1 MEHLDQIHRAIDF
14 IENNLGN
21 DISVDDIAREA
32 AISRW
37 HFQIVFSSAVG
48 ETVKEYLRKRR
59 LSNSLDSLK
68 LANKRIIEISLDAGF
83 ESQEAYTRAFKNQFG
98 ITPGEYRK
106 NGAKDYMIL
115 HKAKITM
122 DYLDHLYEGVN
133 MQAIFKTLPKFEVV
147 GLGTKF
153 ISILSPE
160 KNNHILIPKLW
171 DDYFAR
177 QKEIINRAK
186 PYDLGVCMPVSNEMQ
201 KSHPDECFYLAC
213 TEVKDLA
220 HVPLGM
226 VTRTIPAGEYA
237 VFTHKGLLSKLDHT
251 MNYIYGS
258 WLPKSGRKLREA
270 PDLELYDQRF
280 SANSEQSE
288 FDIYI
293 PLY

>member
-14 IENNLGN
+14 IENNLGT

-32 AISRW
+32 AFSRW
-37 HFQIVFSSAVG
+37 HFQIVFSSVVG
-48 ETVKEYLRKRR
+48 ETVKEYIRKRR
-59 LSNSLDSLK
+59 LSNSLNLLK
-68 LANKRIIEISLDAGF
+68 LTDQRLIDISLEAGF

-122 DYLDHLYEGVN
+122 DYLDHLYGGIN
-133 MQAIFKTLPKFEVV
+133 MQAIFKTLPQFEVV

-160 KNNHILIPKLW
+160 KNNHIVIPKLW
-171 DDYFAR
+171 DEYLSR
-177 QKEIINRAK
+177 QKEITSRAK
-186 PYDLGVCMPVSNEMQ
+186 PYDLGVCIPVGNDML
-201 KSHPDECFYLAC
+201 KAHPDECFYLAC
-213 TEVKDLA
+213 TEVKNFKD
-220 HVPLGM
+220 VPKGM
-226 VTRTIPAGEYA
+226 ITKSIPAGEYA
-237 VFTHKGLLSKLDHT
+237 VFTHKGPLSKLDHT

-280 SANSEQSE
+280 NPNSERSE

-293 PLY
+293 PIS

>member
-14 IENNLGN
+14 IENNLGT

-32 AISRW
+32 AFSRW
-37 HFQIVFSSAVG
+37 HFQIVFSSVVG
-48 ETVKEYLRKRR
+48 ETVKEYIRKRR
-59 LSNSLDSLK
+59 LSNSLNLLK
-68 LANKRIIEISLDAGF
+68 LTNQRLIDISLEAGF

-106 NGAKDYMIL
+106 NGANDYMIL

-122 DYLDHLYEGVN
+122 DYLDHLYGGIN
-133 MQAIFKTLPKFEVV
+133 MQAIFKKLPQFEVV

-160 KNNHILIPKLW
+160 KNNHLVIPKLW
-171 DDYFAR
+171 DEYLSR
-177 QKEIINRAK
+177 QKEITNKSK
-186 PYDLGVCMPVSNEMQ
+186 PYDLGVCMPVGNDMP

-280 SANSEQSE
+280 NPNSEQSE

-293 PLY
+293 PIN